1 MNPMHPIKS
10 KLTALLVGVACLGLG
25 VLFASTLDWTPTTQA
40 TQTNHSS
47 SADHASLRSLS
58 NSFTAIAEEVTPAV
72 VYVTG
77 QRLIQRG
84 DLPFD
89 FGPFEDFFERSPHQD
104 SDQPLRRPSGGSGVI
119 VRADGYIVTNNHVVE
134 NMEGL
139 QVILNDRRTF
149 DAEIVGRDPSTDV
162 AVLKIDSS
170 DLPVAQLAADGEVQV
185 GEWVLALGNPLGLQF
200 TMTAGIVSA
209 MGRANLNIIN
219 RGENPYAIE
228 DFIQTDAAI
237 NPGNS
242 GGPLVNIDGHV
253 IGINTAIASQTG
265 RYMGYGFAIPITIVR
280 NVMDQLI
287 ENGSVERAVLGVSI
301 QAVTPLDQEAL
312 GLQTADGVLIA
323 DFDSRVAD
331 NPARKAGV
339 QPRDVVMAVDGQ
351 PVSTPSQL
359 QQQIAF
365 HKPGDKVELTV
376 WRDGRERKIEVT
388 LGERPAP
395 PESVTQFVNQDRGEL
410 ESALGMEVEGLTG
423 GLRSNLAER
432 GQISAADIPQGVVV
446 RSVEPIGP
454 AADANI
460 PPNSVITQV
469 GDHQVRTVEEYRQA
483 VESLQPGSVVYFRIV
498 RPGGSGQE
506 FRALRVPR

>member
-1 MNPMHPIKS
+1 
-10 KLTALLVGVACLGLG
+10 
-25 VLFASTLDWTPTTQA
+25 
-40 TQTNHSS
+40 
-47 SADHASLRSLS
+47 
-58 NSFTAIAEEVTPAV
+58 
-72 VYVTG
+72 
-77 QRLIQRG
+77 
-84 DLPFD
+84 
-89 FGPFEDFFERSPHQD
+89 
-104 SDQPLRRPSGGSGVI
+104 
-119 VRADGYIVTNNHVVE
+119 
-134 NMEGL
+134 
-139 QVILNDRRTF
+139 
-149 DAEIVGRDPSTDV
+149 
-162 AVLKIDSS
+162 
-170 DLPVAQLAADGEVQV
+170 V

-280 NVMDQLI
+280 NVMEQLI

-312 GLQTADGVLIA
+312 GLQTAEGVLIA

-351 PVSTPSQL
+351 AVSTPSQL

-454 AADANI
+454 AADARI

-469 GDHQVRTVEEYRQA
+469 GDRQVRTVEEYRQA
-483 VESLQPGSVVYFRIV
+483 VESLQPGSVVYFRIF